1 MGHGGQ
7 ADVWLNFFG
16 RKIMKGECGEDSKMV
31 ARGRKQK
38 ATLL

>member
-1 MGHGGQ
+1 MWEHS
-7 ADVWLNFFG
+7 
-16 RKIMKGECGEDSKMV
+16 IGEKNGEKERNSKMV